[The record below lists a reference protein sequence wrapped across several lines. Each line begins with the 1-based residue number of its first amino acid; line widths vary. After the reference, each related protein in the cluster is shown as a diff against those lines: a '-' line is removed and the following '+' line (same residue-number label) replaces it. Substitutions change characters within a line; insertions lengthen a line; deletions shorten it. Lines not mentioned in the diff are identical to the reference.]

1 MAAREGSDVVLT
13 VEGVRRAFGGV
24 VAVDDVSFDARHGEI
39 VGLVGPNG
47 AGKSTLIAMVA
58 GAIPATAGQVKFRGQ
73 DVTRWPQYKVARQGL
88 VRTHQLASE
97 FRKLTVLENLLVSAP
112 NQRGERFRSSITWT
126 RGWRRNEAVLVD
138 TATALLEQFGMLEK
152 ANDYAGSLS
161 GGQKRL
167 LELMRVLMVK
177 PKMVLLDEPMA
188 GINPGFIKTVEA
200 CLLGIR
206 ADGVDLIIVE
216 HELDVVERLCDTV
229 IVMAQGRVLARGD
242 MDELRANQAV
252 VDAYLVG

>member
-1 MAAREGSDVVLT
+1 
-13 VEGVRRAFGGV
+13 
-24 VAVDDVSFDARHGEI
+24 VSFEVKHGEI

-47 AGKSTLIAMVA
+47 AGKSTLMAMVA
-58 GAIPATAGQVKFRGQ
+58 GAVAPTAGRIVFHGVE
-73 DVTRWPQYKVARQGL
+73 VTNLPQYKVARQGM

-112 NQRGERFRSSITWT
+112 GQRGERFRSSITRST
-126 RGWRRNEAVLVD
+126 TWRKQEEALVER
-138 TATALLEQFGMLEK
+138 ASALLEEFGMLAK

-167 LELMRVLMVK
+167 LELMRVLMVG

-200 CLLGIR
+200 YLSRIR
-206 ADGVDLIIVE
+206 SEGVDLIIAE
-216 HELDVVERLCDTV
+216 HELDVIERICDRV
-229 IVMAQGRVLARGD
+229 IVMAQGRVLAEGG
-242 MDELRANQAV
+242 MDELRSNPAV